1 MSNNGK
7 KISITKDGPY
17 LVSGSILLGT
27 ETIICDNNDIPVKW
41 EKGKDLPL
49 KETYALCRCGRSKT
63 KPFCDGSH
71 VKAGFDGTEVA
82 SRKPYLERAEKTIG
96 PGLDLTDCEDLCA
109 IARFCH
115 RASDTWTLTEDSADP
130 VAKKTAI
137 EEACDCP
144 SGRLIAWDK
153 KTGKPIEP
161 NFTQS
166 ISLVEDSC
174 KKVSGPLWVKGGI
187 PVISSDGFQ
196 YEVRNRV
203 TLCRCGASKN
213 KPFCDGS
220 HCPSEKKNAI
230 GA

>member
-1 MSNNGK
+1 MSKDDK
-7 KISITKDGPY
+7 KITVSKNGPY
-17 LVSGSILLGT
+17 LVSGDIPLGM
-27 ETIICDNNDIPVKW
+27 ETIVCDDNDVPVKW
-41 EKGKDLPL
+41 GKGKSFPL
-49 KETYALCRCGRSKT
+49 KETYALCRCGQSRT

-71 VKAGFDGTEVA
+71 IAAKFDGTETA
-82 SRKPYLERAEKTIG
+82 SRKPYLEQAERTIG

-115 RASDTWTLTEDSADP
+115 RSGDTWTLTEDSADP
-130 VAKKTAI
+130 KARQTAI

-144 SGRLIAWDK
+144 SGRLLAWDK

-161 NFTQS
+161 NFTPS

-174 KKVSGPLWVKGGI
+174 KKVSGPLRVKGGI
-187 PVISSDGFQ
+187 PVISSDATQ

-213 KPFCDGS
+213 KPFCDGA
-220 HCPSEKKNAI
+220 HCSVGFSDGVI
-230 GA
+230 